1 MLIKKVMYR
10 KANTHTHTPIQTYE
24 TLFHFLGNPNHKYHK
39 FYWTDMAPC
48 PTSLQVQPF
57 ALPQISTSRPL
68 QTLKLV
74 AMLQVPMALWF
85 DTPDPRKR
93 YKQLPWA
100 MLKIFISTHL
110 TEICRLVSFP
120 KAWSTQW
127 YNISRDLWWHHI
139 ANSYHNLNVAFVSA
153 ALKQNIQTQTIRTQ
167 VPPSLCGVYFGPH
180 CQIEKKNA
188 KHGKILTETSKNS
201 KKHTHMT

>member
-1 MLIKKVMYR
+1 
-10 KANTHTHTPIQTYE
+10 
-24 TLFHFLGNPNHKYHK
+24 
-39 FYWTDMAPC
+39 MAPR
-48 PTSLQVQPF
+48 PTSLLVQPF
-57 ALPQISTSRPL
+57 ALPQISTKWPL
-68 QTLKLV
+68 QTLKLL

-85 DTPDPRKR
+85 DTLDPTKR
-93 YKQLPWA
+93 YKKLPWA

-167 VPPSLCGVYFGPH
+167 VPPSLWWSIFWAPLPDW
-180 CQIEKKNA
+180 KKMQNT
-188 KHGKILTETSKNS
+188 GRSWQRQVKIQ
-201 KKHTHMT
+201 KKHTRMT